1 MGIVVSLRALQKL
14 RSNLGFEP
22 GSDVTERLARN
33 AEKWAPRRRLS
44 RALACALLCSSAVLL
59 ECRNAA
65 AFEIFGIRLWGSDD
79 KEDAGITDPLRYSV
93 TIEAPDADD
102 NLRKRLENAS
112 GLKADEDR
120 PVSGSL
126 GLMAKTRADREQLVA
141 ALYGD
146 ARYDGV
152 VTVSIQGRDIDS
164 LPPDAEFTG
173 PQPIPV
179 TIHVEPGRKYT
190 LGNIRL
196 EGDAADLLGADYGLI
211 VGGDASSGAI
221 LKAEAAIVRALKEE
235 GRPLARVTGRE
246 VVADHASTMLD
257 VTLTV
262 AAGPVAGYGETTV
275 EGTEAVDRDFTRYMT
290 GLQRGHQYSPEEMDR
305 ARDRLLG
312 LEVFNSVTVRETEA
326 LDADGNIPINVEVS
340 ERKFRYL
347 GLGATASNTEGLG
360 LEGYW
365 GHRNLFG
372 RAEKLR
378 ITGSISGI
386 GANDISELNY
396 NAGIMFEKPGVVG
409 PASKFFTNLNTVYE
423 HPDAY
428 DRFSVKGEV
437 GLSYELTR
445 QQSVSAEVALDYS
458 RITDSFGKHEYLI
471 ASVPLQYVFDNR
483 DSKLNPTKGFRF
495 LAYAEPSYDLKGG
508 AAFVKLKGEGSAY
521 RALDEAGKFV
531 AAGRVGLGSILGA
544 SLPEVPA
551 DRRFYA
557 GGGGSVRGYAYQ
569 GIGPKDNGQPIGGLS
584 WFETSVEL
592 RYQMTDTIGVVPF
605 VDAGTVSTKQFP
617 DFSDVKVGAGVGLR
631 YITPF
636 GPLRV
641 DAAVPLNRSPGDP
654 DFGIYAGIGQ
664 AF

>member
-1 MGIVVSLRALQKL
+1 MKVRLV
-14 RSNLGFEP
+14 RSAG
-22 GSDVTERLARN
+22 DV
-33 AEKWAPRRRLS
+33 APRRVLS
-44 RALACALLCSSAVLL
+44 HVLACALLCSSLVLV
-59 ECRNAA
+59 ETRAAA
-65 AFEIFGIRLWGSDD
+65 AFEIFGIKLWGSDD
-79 KEDAGITDPLRYSV
+79 SEDADITDPLRYAV

-102 NLRKRLENAS
+102 DLKDRLENAS
-112 GLKADEDR
+112 SLKADEDH

-126 GLMAKTRADREQLVA
+126 GLLTKARGEREQLVA
-141 ALYGD
+141 ALYAD

-173 PQPIPV
+173 PQPVPV
-179 TIHVEPGRKYT
+179 TVTVEPGQKFT

-196 EGDAADLLGADYGLI
+196 EGDAAGLAGADFGLI
-211 VGGDASSGAI
+211 AGGDAGSGAI
-221 LKAEAAIVRALKEE
+221 LKAEAMIVRVLKEE
-235 GRPLARVTGRE
+235 GRPLAKVTGRD
-246 VVADHASTMLD
+246 VVADHNTHTLD

-262 AAGPVAGYGETTV
+262 SAGPVAGYGDTVV
-275 EGTEAVDRDFTRYMT
+275 EGTEAVDRDFTEYMT
-290 GLQRGHQYSPEEMDR
+290 GLKRGRQYSPQEIED

-312 LEVFNSVTVRETEA
+312 LEVFNSVTVKEAEA
-326 LDADGNIPINVEVS
+326 LDAEGNIPVDVEVS
-340 ERKFRYL
+340 ERKFRYF

-378 ITGSISGI
+378 VDGSISGI
-386 GANDISELNY
+386 GAQDLTKLNY

-409 PASKFFTNLNTVYE
+409 PASKFYSNLKTVYE

-428 DRFSVKGEV
+428 DHFSVKGEV
-437 GLSYELTR
+437 GLSYELSKT
-445 QQSVSAEVALDYS
+445 QTVSAEFALDYS
-458 RITDSFGKHEYLI
+458 RIEDSFGKHEYLI

-483 DSKLNPTKGFRF
+483 DNKLNPTKGFRF
-495 LAYAEPSYDLKGG
+495 LAYAEPSYDIKSG
-508 AAFVKLKGEGSAY
+508 AIFVKLKGEGSAY
-521 RALDEAGKFV
+521 QAIDDSGRIVLAERL
-531 AAGRVGLGSILGA
+531 AAGSIMGA
-544 SLPEVPA
+544 SLQEVPA

-569 GIGPKDNGQPIGGLS
+569 GIGPKDINGKPIGGLS
-584 WFETSVEL
+584 WFEASAEL
-592 RYQMTDTIGVVPF
+592 RYQVTDSIGIVPF

-636 GPLRV
+636 GPLRI
-641 DAAVPLNRSPGDP
+641 DAAVPLNPGPGDP
-654 DFGIYAGIGQ
+654 SFGIYAGIGQ